1 MSTLEDLIQKI
12 RNLPAKELSDLGDR
26 IIKRT
31 EKITTELSEK
41 RELLVTL
48 EEGSD
53 KHNECVI
60 EIQNLM
66 KERKKINPRY

>member
-53 KHNECVI
+53 KHTECVI